1 MHTCTGGLATLQA
14 QLTAAVGEAMAEVFG
29 RWDCRPRPLGPADG
43 SVDDAVRPPAAP
55 RTNSHPPPPA
65 NSSLPSDSDT
75 PCVSAVG
82 AAGSTAASTAAT
94 ATSAASTAA
103 SATATATSAASTAAS
118 ATATATSA
126 AASVAFT
133 AASAAS
139 TAASPAS
146 DGRPRDTSLM
156 VHAEEGTGYRAHAS
170 LMRHAEEARRAS
182 LELRAVLAAL
192 ASTPPRLFG
201 LQQRLDGK

>member
-103 SATATATSAASTAAS
+103 SATATATSAA
-118 ATATATSA
+118 
-126 AASVAFT
+126 ASVAFT